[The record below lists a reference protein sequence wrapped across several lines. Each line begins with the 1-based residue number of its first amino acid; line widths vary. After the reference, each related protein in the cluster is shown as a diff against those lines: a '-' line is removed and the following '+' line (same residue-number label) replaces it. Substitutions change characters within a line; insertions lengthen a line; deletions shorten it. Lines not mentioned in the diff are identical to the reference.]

1 MTEPSRDPSTDDT
14 TVEIPIVRKTDQS
27 CQMEHLQGVVPN
39 GNLMN
44 SLPVSRTISPR
55 NPGTGRSRRP
65 SNVSAAPSPIRST
78 ARLTRGIHYINQY
91 INNIIFNIKLFLL
104 SKHYFRELD
113 RFIQN

>member
-14 TVEIPIVRKTDQS
+14 TVELPIVRKTDQS

-78 ARLTRGIHYINQY
+78 ARLTRGIQCFKNKREIMRTPL
-91 INNIIFNIKLFLL
+91 IKLSYLLFLL
-104 SKHYFRELD
+104 S
-113 RFIQN
+113 